1 MPRIPNPQLIALWRQ
16 RIDCQRASGL
26 TVLKFCKKN
35 EILPHNFYYW
45 LRKLRA
51 LDTPASPVGLIP
63 VRVVDVP
70 AEPSATIRFRSGV
83 TIEGDP
89 HILRLAIDQIL
100 ASEQAMKGAVL

>member
-1 MPRIPNPQLIALWRQ
+1 MPRIPSPQLIALWRQ

-26 TVLKFCKKN
+26 TVLKFCEQN

-51 LDTPASPVGLIP
+51 QDAPAPPAGLIP
-63 VRVVDVP
+63 VRVVDDS
-70 AEPSATIRFRSGV
+70 AEPSATIRFQSGV
-83 TIEGDP
+83 TIEGDS

-100 ASEQAMKGAVL
+100 ASEQAMKGAEL